1 MSRLEVE
8 LREQPA
14 ALARL
19 LEREAAGALALGR
32 RLAAGGVRLVVIAAR
47 GSSDNAARYAKYLFG
62 AHNRLPVALATPS
75 LYGLYRRP
83 PRLDG
88 ALVIGVSQSGT
99 SPDVVGVLAEAS
111 AQGRPTVAVTN
122 TPGSPLAAAADHL
135 LAMHAGEE
143 LAVAATKSY
152 VNSLGALA
160 LLSAGLEGDPARV
173 EALRRVPAALDRA
186 IADSSPAAGRAAARL
201 LADAPACAVVA
212 RGFNHATAFE
222 VALKLT
228 ELTGTLAAPFSGA
241 DLLHGPIAAIA
252 AGFPVVLVAPSGEV
266 LPQLLEVRAALRQR
280 GARVLAIAD
289 DPGVLA
295 AADAEL
301 PLPAGLPEWLSP
313 LVAVAPG
320 QVLAMELARRRGVDL
335 DRPLGLRKVTITR

>member
-1 MSRLEVE
+1 MTRLEVE

-19 LEREAAGALALGR
+19 LDREAAGALALGR
-32 RLAAGGVRLVVIAAR
+32 RLAAGDVRLMVIAAR

-88 ALVIGVSQSGT
+88 ALVVGVSQSGT
-99 SPDVVGVLAEAS
+99 SPDVVGVLTEAS

-143 LAVAATKSY
+143 RAVAATKSY
-152 VNSLGALA
+152 LNSLGALA
-160 LLSAGLEGDPARV
+160 LLSAGMEGDPARV
-173 EALRRVPAALDRA
+173 EALRRVPDALDRA
-186 IADSSPAAGRAAARL
+186 IDDSARAAGPAAARL
-201 LADAPACAVVA
+201 LATAQACAVVA

-222 VALKLT
+222 VALKIT

-241 DLLHGPIAAIA
+241 DLLHGPIGAIGP
-252 AGFPVVLVAPSGEV
+252 GFPVLLVAPSGAV
-266 LPQLLEVRAALRQR
+266 LPQLLEVQAALRER
-280 GARVLAIAD
+280 GARVLAVAD
-289 DPGVLA
+289 DPSVLA
-295 AADAEL
+295 GAAERLA
-301 PLPAGLPEWLSP
+301 LPAGVPEWLSP

-320 QVLAMELARRRGVDL
+320 QVLAIELARLRGLDL
-335 DRPLGLRKVTITR
+335 DHPSGLSKVTTTR